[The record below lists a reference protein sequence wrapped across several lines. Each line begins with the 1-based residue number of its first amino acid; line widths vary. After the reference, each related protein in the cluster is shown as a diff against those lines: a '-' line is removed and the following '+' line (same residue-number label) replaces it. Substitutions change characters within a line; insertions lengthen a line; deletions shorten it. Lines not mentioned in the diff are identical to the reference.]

1 MNREQYFWDI
11 ILPELT
17 KLFIKPWGKR
27 LVDINQRQRVAT
39 KFAMRALRR
48 IMAVD
53 ALFKAGY

>member
-27 LVDINQRQRVAT
+27 LIDINQRQRVAT
-39 KFAMRALRR
+39 KFAVRALT
-48 IMAVD
+48 
-53 ALFKAGY
+53 